1 MSMVEWSMVDRFNGR
16 SGCFEIN
23 GEGCFSL
30 STTKEPRETFR
41 CLIPF
46 SLSSLPSSASAAA
59 VARLISSAAGDTNA
73 TMEETE
79 GGEELLFKQMVQ
91 QANS

>member
-1 MSMVEWSMVDRFNGR
+1 MVEWSMVDWFNGR

-30 STTKEPRETFR
+30 PTTTKEPRETFR

-79 GGEELLFKQMVQ
+79 GGGKLLFKQMVQ